1 MCIGNLFEDKRWH
14 STRGLFPYLRYM
26 AGIIF
31 IRNSAPRRRK
41 NYYYRIFQCLS
52 IIRICSYTCRFIH
65 VEDMCVD
72 VRLFISAFMYISMS
86 LIFYSCL
93 RQSLNCS
100 SKLHLIFLIIII
112 VVASFKFGSLGRMNR
127 PNHGMNNDVLHRM
140 GGDSH
145 RIRQERPW
153 IVAKAVRL
161 SSWIFSLFENKRNE
175 TMQVVS
181 LARHAGA
188 TTSCYHATRARSTSI
203 EWEKMRAREEE
214 RKRKRERNRE
224 HERALNL

>member
-1 MCIGNLFEDKRWH
+1 MVSSPIYYIWPELSSFATLRQGDGKIITIVSFNVFQLFVFVH
-14 STRGLFPYLRYM
+14 
-26 AGIIF
+26 
-31 IRNSAPRRRK
+31 
-41 NYYYRIFQCLS
+41 
-52 IIRICSYTCRFIH
+52 IH
-65 VEDMCVD
+65 MLKIN

-86 LIFYSCL
+86 LIFYSRL

-100 SKLHLIFLIIII
+100 SN
-112 VVASFKFGSLGRMNR
+112 VASHFLNYNNSCFFQIFGLLGRMNR
-127 PNHGMNNDVLHRM
+127 PNHRMNNDVLYRM

-203 EWEKMRAREEE
+203 E
-214 RKRKRERNRE
+214 
-224 HERALNL
+224 